1 MLHLELLTYILI
13 YCHEFPIMVSFA
25 EMLVE
30 IMPRLSLMNS
40 IGNLI
45 PLGHYSTLEVIDHD
59 LFVEIEVS
67 VPFCLL
73 LWFLH

>member
-1 MLHLELLTYILI
+1 
-13 YCHEFPIMVSFA
+13 
-25 EMLVE
+25 
-30 IMPRLSLMNS
+30 MNS

-59 LFVEIEVS
+59 LFVEIEVP

-73 LWFLH
+73 LWFPHWRWGAGH